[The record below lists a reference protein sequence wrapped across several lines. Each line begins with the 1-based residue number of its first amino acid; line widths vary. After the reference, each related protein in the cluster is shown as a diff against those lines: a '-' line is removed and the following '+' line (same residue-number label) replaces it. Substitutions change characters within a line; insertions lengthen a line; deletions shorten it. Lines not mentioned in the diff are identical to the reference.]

1 MKLSFDKKYKYS
13 CKTKLAIIQHED
25 KIIRGLGYFSSDI
38 AIKLKDFAN
47 SLNWWGKYYEK

>member
-47 SLNWWGKYYEK
+47 SLNW